1 MSNVGEIQSVL
12 FKQVP
17 GGYVFQQPNPWVFG
31 RSSGYLVNE
40 AQKAALLAIVT
51 PRRPILKGAVI
62 LAGVLLWAVAAS
74 TLVWAFSSHDE
85 PTTRDVIAM
94 LVLIVFFLGAMQEG
108 PEIQWGAHIFGYLVT
123 IMGAVAAELQSIGH
137 RRVVL
142 AGAPR
147 TDERIT
153 RGELRRAMVDA
164 MSMKRTLLIGG
175 TWTFTCVM
183 QTFGLVVRN
192 ARHPLFSDALSF
204 INLFVAIVAAGL
216 AVHYLLIALRK
227 ARQQALAS

>member
-31 RSSGYLVNE
+31 RSSRYLVNE

-51 PRRPILKGAVI
+51 PRRPVLKGVVI
-62 LAGVLLWAVAAS
+62 LTGVLLWAVAAP

-85 PTTRDVIAM
+85 PTTRDVVAT
-94 LVLIVFFLGAMQEG
+94 LVLIVVPMLAAL
-108 PEIQWGAHIFGYLVT
+108 I
-123 IMGAVAAELQSIGH
+123 VALQRNL
-137 RRVVL
+137 RRMRSVL

-153 RGELRRAMVDA
+153 RGELRQAMADA
-164 MSMKRTLLIGG
+164 MSMKRVLLIGG
-175 TWTFTCVM
+175 TWTFTCLM
-183 QTFGLVVRN
+183 QTFGLVIRN
-192 ARHPLFSDALSF
+192 ARNPLFSDALSF
-204 INLFVAIVAAGL
+204 INLFVAVVAAGL

-227 ARQQALAS
+227 ARQQKVVV

>member
-31 RSSGYLVNE
+31 RSSRYLVNE

-94 LVLIVFFLGAMQEG
+94 LVLIVG
-108 PEIQWGAHIFGYLVT
+108 PMLAALI
-123 IMGAVAAELQSIGH
+123 VALQCNL
-137 RRVVL
+137 RRMRSVL

-153 RGELRRAMVDA
+153 RGELRRAMADA
-164 MSMKRTLLIGG
+164 MSMKRALLIGG

>member
-17 GGYVFQQPNPWVFG
+17 GGYVFQQPNPWIFG
-31 RSSGYLVNE
+31 RSSRYLVNE
-40 AQKAALLAIVT
+40 EQKAALLAIVT
-51 PRRPILKGAVI
+51 PRRPVLRGVMI
-62 LAGVLLWAVAAS
+62 LAGVLLWAVTAS
-74 TLVWAFSSHDE
+74 FLVWAFSSHNE
-85 PTTRDVIAM
+85 PTTLDVVAIS
-94 LVLIVFFLGAMQEG
+94 VLIVG
-108 PEIQWGAHIFGYLVT
+108 PMLAALI
-123 IMGAVAAELQSIGH
+123 VALQRNLRRMRSI
-137 RRVVL
+137 L

-147 TDERIT
+147 TEERIT